1 MFREK
6 EWQRMQEVASKKET
20 LEILVTDSIAEALS
34 SKECVD
40 KIVNALLESQEKQF
54 ADNYEEKR
62 LKKEQKRVATSIDN
76 IMAAI
81 ENGGTAASAM
91 KRLRELE
98 ARQQDLEKALCI
110 ECAKNSFKLTAD
122 EIRKFYKQALESEP
136 RMLIDLFV
144 KEIILHDDRMEI
156 IYNTPLKTSPD
167 DERDFSFYDRTT
179 FWFDRQFTIVMYIN
193 AGFNCAVLGGVFPKP
208 RISD

>member
-1 MFREK
+1 M
-6 EWQRMQEVASKKET
+6 
-20 LEILVTDSIAEALS
+20 VTDSIAEALS

-193 AGFNCAVLGGVFPKP
+193 AGF
-208 RISD
+208 

>member
-1 MFREK
+1 ME
-6 EWQRMQEVASKKET
+6 
-20 LEILVTDSIAEALS
+20 L
-34 SKECVD
+34 
-40 KIVNALLESQEKQF
+40 QEKQF
-54 ADNYEEKR
+54 ADDGEEKR

-76 IMAAI
+76 IMSAI

-110 ECAKNSFKLTAD
+110 ECAKNSFKLSAD

-144 KEIILHDDRMEI
+144 KEIILYDDRMEI

-167 DERDFSFYDRTT
+167 DERGFSFYDRTT
-179 FWFDRQFTIVMYIN
+179 FWFDRQFTIVMY
-193 AGFNCAVLGGVFPKP
+193 V
-208 RISD
+208 